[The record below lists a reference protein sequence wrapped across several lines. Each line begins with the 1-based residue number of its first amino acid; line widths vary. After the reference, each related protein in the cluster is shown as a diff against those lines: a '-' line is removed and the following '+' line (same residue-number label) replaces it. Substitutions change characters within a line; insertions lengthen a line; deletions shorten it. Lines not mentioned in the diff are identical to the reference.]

1 MTTLR
6 FSIAY
11 PPYFVGYSGEEVAA
25 PPEAMNDLV
34 VDKYRAPFSQMSF
47 TFEGRQDE
55 AVWPQVRLTLERR
68 SVMNE
73 WDWVLD
79 PIPHWE
85 WYVDENSSAPDS
97 NTFAVSEVSVS
108 GAYVDGVFQYDAE
121 VPDEVLAVLTQCDSV
136 TYQSNIPEQLIQL
149 YGAGEI
155 DYIHRAAGDI
165 EAAFW
170 IDMVEPH
177 SQLADSGLSEVD
189 PRDSWLR
196 ITPLSWGVELFWTN
210 KTLCVET
217 LESELKRVAKLTTIP
232 GVDPVL
238 PKERLYKW
246 SVYEYS
252 GVIDLKYG
260 IHSISEARRIAESVL
275 IPDDQLTLEQIA
287 MVASAHASPDPDCV
301 GVVQGLSAGQPA
313 KPPAPPP
320 PAPPTPPRPSMPPN
334 IPQPQPTPVKSSGFG
349 GWGAVAGGGGGGSGA
364 GYIRTRNPVTG
375 QYDYTFYG
383 YTPSAPGSA
392 YFGTYDFLLR

>member
-11 PPYFVGYSGEEVAA
+11 PQYFVGYSGEGVPV
-25 PPEAMNDLV
+25 PPEAMNHYAV
-34 VDKYRAPFSQMSF
+34 TPYGSPFSGMSF

-55 AVWPQVRLTLERR
+55 AMWPEVRLIKDHDY
-68 SVMNE
+68 VMNE
-73 WDWVLD
+73 WGSWEID
-79 PIPHWE
+79 PTPHWR
-85 WYVDENSSAPDS
+85 WYVDENSSDYDS
-97 NTFAVSEVSVS
+97 NTFTVSEIAVSW
-108 GAYVDGVFQYDAE
+108 AYVDGVFQYDAE

-136 TYQSNIPEQLIQL
+136 TYRSHIPGQLLRL
-149 YGAGEI
+149 YGEGEI
-155 DYIHRAAGDI
+155 NYIHRAAGDI

-246 SVYEYS
+246 SLYKYS
-252 GVIDLKYG
+252 GVIDTKYG
-260 IHSISEARRIAESVL
+260 IHNISEARRIAESVL

-320 PAPPTPPRPSMPPN
+320 PAPSVPNTPPSVPSIPMPP
-334 IPQPQPTPVKSSGFG
+334 IPSPSPGGFG
-349 GWGAVAGGGGGGSGA
+349 AFGQVGAGSSSGGGG
-364 GYIRTRNPVTG
+364 YILTKDPVTG
-375 QYDYTFYG
+375 ADVYQFYDYTPTQGADYYG
-383 YTPSAPGSA
+383 T
-392 YFGTYDFLLR
+392 FDFLVR